1 MALEDEIKAEDVL
14 HALEELGDEEFDKFK
29 WYLQQPE
36 SLPGVPPIKKSRL
49 ERAKSTTVVELMQ
62 QTYTLQRC
70 LKVTKEILKKLHR
83 NDLVQLLLQYR
94 NSKKQKYLKHNR
106 CKDDE
111 ESKECEDNEGELRK
125 KDKVQRTIKKIRR
138 KIQEIKDLVKTS
150 NDAANREKAESTL
163 VFMALRESAE
173 RELRELIK
181 KIEDK
186 QKTTEKEAEDF
197 IADLEQE
204 ISELMKRSSEQ
215 DFQQSSLLK
224 ADPPKK
230 KWVEDRV
237 YPPSYEGTVDRAVTQ
252 LKDTLWEEM
261 KKQLELKRVQ
271 QYAVDLTLDPDT
283 AHPKLIL
290 SDDGKQV
297 KHGDVWQDLP
307 DNKERFSD
315 CVDVLAC
322 QSFSSGSF
330 YFEVQV
336 KGKTDWDLGVAKD
349 SINRKG
355 FIDLSIKN
363 GFWTIVLRNGNQ
375 YLSGDNSSDH
385 VYLPT
390 VPERVGVFVDYEK
403 GLVSFY
409 DVDTA
414 ALIYSFSN
422 CCFTEKLKPYFSP
435 YLNKGGTN
443 SAPLIICTVN
453 QARCCCYEAS

>member
-1 MALEDEIKAEDVL
+1 MQVGSPHPPKSKSFWTLLTSEVVFPVQVRGSAINLVL
-14 HALEELGDEEFDKFK
+14 L
-29 WYLQQPE
+29 
-36 SLPGVPPIKKSRL
+36 
-49 ERAKSTTVVELMQ
+49 TT
-62 QTYTLQRC
+62 
-70 LKVTKEILKKLHR
+70 
-83 NDLVQLLLQYR
+83 
-94 NSKKQKYLKHNR
+94 
-106 CKDDE
+106 
-111 ESKECEDNEGELRK
+111 
-125 KDKVQRTIKKIRR
+125 
-138 KIQEIKDLVKTS
+138 
-150 NDAANREKAESTL
+150 STL
-163 VFMALRESAE
+163 GLFFLKSKIISLVFSMFR
-173 RELRELIK
+173 I
-181 KIEDK
+181 
-186 QKTTEKEAEDF
+186 
-197 IADLEQE
+197 
-204 ISELMKRSSEQ
+204 
-215 DFQQSSLLK
+215 
-224 ADPPKK
+224 
-230 KWVEDRV
+230 
-237 YPPSYEGTVDRAVTQ
+237 RAVTQ